1 MNANPAARG
10 TEAGSSND
18 AAATAT
24 AQTDARA
31 RTEPAAEADART
43 RAAPA
48 AEADART
55 RAELAAEI
63 AAWESGEVAAF
74 LARAPERAAE
84 FRTQGGFPLKR
95 VYTPLD
101 VAGTPQDDI
110 GLPGRYPFTRGPYPT
125 MYRGRLWT
133 MRQIAGF
140 GTADDTNRR
149 FKYLISQGQT
159 GLSTDFDMPT
169 LMGYDSD
176 HPMSEGE
183 VGREGVAIDTL
194 ADMELLFDGIDL
206 TAISVSMTINPSAWI
221 LLAMYVAL
229 ARKRGYDLDRLS
241 GTIQADILKEYQAQK
256 EWTFPVA
263 PSVRIV
269 RDCITYCARN
279 MKRYN
284 PINISGYHISEAG
297 ASPLDEVAFTMCNLI
312 AYVEEVQKTGMHVDE
327 FAPRLAFYY
336 VCQSDFFEEIAKFRA
351 ARRVY
356 AKIMRERFGARNPE
370 SMRLRFHCQTAAASL
385 TKPQHQVNIVR
396 TGLQALAAVLGGAQS
411 LHTNGMDEAF
421 AIPTEEAMKIAL
433 RTQQVI
439 ADESGV
445 PSVVDPLGGSY
456 FVESLTTQ
464 YEQAVFAVID
474 EVDRNGG
481 TIALTEQG
489 WFQRRIADF
498 AYETARRKASGE
510 KPVIGVNRYA
520 DPEERSDI
528 ELHPYDATTAGRQLA
543 RLARVRRERD
553 EARVQA
559 LLAELVTVAKDET
572 RNIMPV
578 TIDLVAAGA
587 TMGDIVQ
594 TLQRLWGTYRE
605 NPVF

>member
-1 MNANPAARG
+1 MNDPASG
-10 TEAGSSND
+10 
-18 AAATAT
+18 ATA
-24 AQTDARA
+24 ALDPNARA
-31 RTEPAAEADART
+31 ALEAAVD
-43 RAAPA
+43 
-48 AEADART
+48 
-55 RAELAAEI
+55 
-63 AAWESGEVAAF
+63 AWEAGEVASF
-74 LARAPERAAE
+74 VARAPERQPE
-84 FRTQGGFPLKR
+84 FRTGGGFPLKR
-95 VYTPLD
+95 TYTALDIADTPL
-101 VAGTPQDDI
+101 DDI

-140 GTADDTNRR
+140 GTAEDTNRR
-149 FKYLISQGQT
+149 FKYLIANGQT

-194 ADMELLFDGIDL
+194 ADMEHLFDGIDL
-206 TAISVSMTINPSAWI
+206 ERISVSMTINPSAWI

-229 ARKRGYDLDRLS
+229 AKRKGYDLDKLS

-256 EWTFPVA
+256 EWIFPIA

-284 PINISGYHISEAG
+284 PINISGYHVSEAG
-297 ASPLDEVAFTMCNLI
+297 SSPLDEVAFTMCNLI
-312 AYVEEVQKTGMHVDE
+312 AYVEEVTKTGMHVDA
-327 FAPRLAFYY
+327 FAPRLAFFY
-336 VCQSDFFEEIAKFRA
+336 VCQADFFEEVAKFRA
-351 ARRVY
+351 VRRVY
-356 AKIMRERFGARNPE
+356 AKIMKERFGARNPE

-385 TKPQHQVNIVR
+385 TKPQYQINVVR

-433 RTQQVI
+433 RTQQII

-445 PSVVDPLGGSY
+445 AQVVDPLGGSY
-456 FVESLTTQ
+456 LVESLTTQ
-464 YEQAVFAVID
+464 YEREIFKVID
-474 EVDRNGG
+474 HVDANGG
-481 TIALTEQG
+481 TLRLTEEG

-498 AYETARRKASGE
+498 AYETALKKASGE
-510 KPVIGVNRYA
+510 KPVLGVNKYV
-520 DPEERSDI
+520 DPGEKFDVEI
-528 ELHPYDATTAGRQLA
+528 HPYDPSTATRQTE
-543 RLARVRRERD
+543 RLQRVRRERD
-553 EARVQA
+553 NAKVAA
-559 LLAELVTVAKDET
+559 LLERLVAVARDE
-572 RNIMPV
+572 RENILPV

-587 TMGDIVQ
+587 TMGDIVEK
-594 TLQRLWGTYRE
+594 LKGVWGTYRE
-605 NPVF
+605 KPVF

>member
-1 MNANPAARG
+1 MNDKTG
-10 TEAGSSND
+10 G
-18 AAATAT
+18 
-24 AQTDARA
+24 
-31 RTEPAAEADART
+31 
-43 RAAPA
+43 APA
-48 AEADART
+48 ALDAAT
-55 RAELAAEI
+55 RDALARQVQ
-63 AAWESGEVAAF
+63 AWEDNEVANF
-74 LARAPERAAE
+74 VRRAPERAAE
-84 FRTQGGFPLKR
+84 FTTIGGFPVKR
-95 VYTPLD
+95 AYTALD
-101 VAGTPQDDI
+101 VADIPIEDI
-110 GLPGRYPFTRGPYPT
+110 GLPGQYPFTRGPYPT
-125 MYRGRLWT
+125 MYRGRFWT

-140 GTADDTNRR
+140 GTAEDTNRR
-149 FKYLISQGQT
+149 FKYLIAQGQT

-194 ADMELLFDGIDL
+194 ADMEHLFDGIDL
-206 TAISVSMTINPSAWI
+206 EKISVSMTINPSAWI

-229 ARKRGYDLDRLS
+229 AQKKGYDLNKLS

-256 EWTFPVA
+256 EWAFPVA

-297 ASPLDEVAFTMCNLI
+297 GSPLDEVAFTMCNLI
-312 AYVEEVQKTGMHVDE
+312 TYVEEVTKTGMHVDE
-327 FAPRLAFYY
+327 FAPRLAFFY
-336 VCQSDFFEEIAKFRA
+336 VCQADFFEEIAKFRA
-351 ARRVY
+351 VRRVY

-385 TKPQHQVNIVR
+385 TKPQYPINVVR

-433 RTQQVI
+433 RTQQII
-439 ADESGV
+439 AHESGV
-445 PSVVDPLGGSY
+445 ASVVDPLGGSY

-464 YEQAVFAVID
+464 YERAIFAVVD
-474 EVDRNGG
+474 EVDRSGG
-481 TIALTEQG
+481 TMKLTQEG

-498 AYETARRKASGE
+498 AYDTALKKANGE
-510 KPVIGVNRYA
+510 KPVIGVNKYA
-520 DPEERSDI
+520 EPDEQFDI
-528 ELHPYDATTAGRQLA
+528 ELHPYDASTAERQIA

-553 EARVQA
+553 DAKMSA
-559 LLAELVTVAKDET
+559 LLERLVEAAKDESQ
-572 RNIMPV
+572 NIMPV
-578 TIDLVAAGA
+578 TIELVAAGA
-587 TMGDIVQ
+587 TMGDIVEK
-594 TLQRLWGTYRE
+594 LKGLWGTYRE